1 MAGAVATKGTLLET
15 VGQNATGPKARGG
28 PHGKVEDN
36 YPIYFPAKRSVRV
49 ANAHSGR
56 ARECQQKNCR
66 GCESRMFVE
75 EKRAEK

>member
-1 MAGAVATKGTLLET
+1 
-15 VGQNATGPKARGG
+15 
-28 PHGKVEDN
+28 VEDN